1 MSFEN
6 HLLSCKVQV
15 VRFVSR
21 LRVLLWGIFRLLF
34 SLGSLPAANVLISPG
49 FEATPTG
56 TNQPVYGWQS
66 YGPNVYSQNGASVHS
81 GSTYLKVYGA
91 FSGADNYAGVFQDA
105 DSGPGAV
112 YSADGWAFSLLSDA
126 IRGQD
131 QFWFEVTFRDQSA
144 NALALYRSDV
154 ITSNNIA
161 THGGLST
168 WFNLRVTNQWAFFNS
183 GGNPVGTSITNQVST
198 LVAPAGTMFVRY
210 QIVFRQPDNMA
221 GSAYFDDC
229 TLNQLSGP
237 TAPPPLAWNIVWS
250 DEFNGAAIDTSTW
263 TFETG
268 NNGGWGNNEL
278 EYYTSRPQNAYLSN
292 GLLHIVAQR
301 ESFGGFNYTSARMKT
316 QGAFS
321 KTYGRFE
328 FRAKLPPGLG
338 FWPALWLLGTNI
350 TSVNWPACGEVDI
363 MENKG
368 SVLTTVQGTIH
379 YSDAGNNHLQS
390 TGYFYSP
397 NNTVTNFH
405 NYVLDWTTNQIRWLV
420 DGIVYETR
428 TSWSSSTGPYPA
440 PFNMPFFIIM
450 NLAVGGNYL
459 GNPSV
464 SNINAN
470 TVFPGDM
477 QVDYVRVWDLT
488 SPLQLSVTRSN
499 NNVALSWPA
508 GIVCHLQTQTNT
520 LGSTGIWADVPGA
533 TNPYVTPPGG
543 SSVFYRLRS
552 P

>member
-1 MSFEN
+1 MFGF
-6 HLLSCKVQV
+6 LLS
-15 VRFVSR
+15 
-21 LRVLLWGIFRLLF
+21 IF
-34 SLGSLPAANVLISPG
+34 SAPAANVLSSAG
-49 FEATPTG
+49 FESNPAG

-66 YGPNVYSQNGASVHS
+66 YGANVYSQNGASAHS
-81 GSTYLKVYGA
+81 GNTYLKVYGQ
-91 FSGADNYAGVFQDA
+91 FTGADNYSGVYQDVS
-105 DSGPGAV
+105 SGPGAV
-112 YSADGWAFSLLSDA
+112 YSADGWAFSASGDA

-131 QFWFEVTFRDQSA
+131 QFWLEVTFRDQFA
-144 NALALYRSDV
+144 NTLALYRSTV

-161 THGGLST
+161 AYGGLST

-198 LVAPAGTMFVRY
+198 LVAPPGTMFVRY
-210 QIVFRQPDNMA
+210 QIVFHQGPDNA
-221 GSAYFDDC
+221 GGSTYFDDC
-229 TLNQLSGP
+229 TLNQLNGP
-237 TAPPPLAWNIVWS
+237 TSPPPLAWNIVWS
-250 DEFNGAAIDTSTW
+250 DEFDGASINTSTW
-263 TFETG
+263 TFENG
-268 NNGGWGNNEL
+268 NNNGWGNSEL
-278 EYYTSRPQNAYLSN
+278 EYYTSRPQNAYVSN

-350 TSVNWPACGEVDI
+350 TSVNWPACGEIDV

-379 YSDAGNNHLQS
+379 YSDGSDNHLQS
-390 TGYFYSP
+390 TGHFYSA
-397 NNTVTNFH
+397 NNGTVTNFH
-405 NYVLDWTTNQIRWLV
+405 NYMLEWTTNQIRWLV
-420 DGIVYETR
+420 DGIVYETQ
-428 TSWSSSTGPYPA
+428 TNWSSFTGPYPA

-459 GNPSV
+459 GNPSTT
-464 SNINAN
+464 NINAN

-477 QVDYVRVWDLT
+477 QVDYARVWDLT
-488 SPLQLSVTRSN
+488 PPLQLSATRSN
-499 NNVALSWPA
+499 NNLVLSWPA
-508 GIVCHLQTQTNT
+508 GIVCHLQAQTNS
-520 LGSTGIWADVPGA
+520 LGSAGAWADVPGA
-533 TNPYVTPPGG
+533 ANPYVTLPSGG
-543 SSVFYRLRS
+543 TSVFYRLQS